1 MSKAKKEFESLKML
15 RKLPITE
22 IDSIRRYTKYI
33 HDVKKMCPNDHI
45 NRAVKEVFG
54 RDPRIDYCHLDFQR
68 FEKYIFNPLTIIAS
82 INDDGIIGINSGLAY
97 HIKTDTT
104 FFREMTTGKIV
115 VMGRRTFD
123 TLGKVPLKNRLNVVV
138 TRQSANL
145 IIPKE
150 YQSEVLVVH
159 DLFDVVFRPRF
170 LKLML
175 QKFGRIYDDS
185 DTMLIGGA
193 ELYKDA
199 LERDYVQN
207 VIFTHIKDSDD
218 NLKRSGLKFPH
229 LEWILTKTR
238 FYKDTS
244 LGYSDYTDSKPL
256 EFNFY
261 QRTREDGDGLVRPK
275 FPKLVTDLL
284 LKKEFTQDQLARL
297 EFLEREDVE
306 PDNTDIESEEY
317 VKWD

>member
-1 MSKAKKEFESLKML
+1 MSKPKKEFESLKML

-22 IDSIRRYTKYI
+22 IDLIRGYTKYI
-33 HDVKKMCPNDHI
+33 HDVKKMYPKDHL
-45 NRAVKEVFG
+45 NQAVKEVFG
-54 RDPRIDYCHLDFQR
+54 RDPRIDYCHLDFKR
-68 FEKYIFNPLTIIAS
+68 FEKCIFNPLTIIAS
-82 INDDGIIGINSGLAY
+82 INDDGVIGINSGLAY
-97 HIKTDTT
+97 HIKTDTA

-185 DTMLIGGA
+185 DTILIGGA

-218 NLKRSGLKFPH
+218 NLKRDGLKFPH

-238 FYKDTS
+238 FYEDTS

-261 QRTREDGDGLVRPK
+261 QRTREDGAGLVRPK

-297 EFLEREDVE
+297 EFLNREDVE

>member
-1 MSKAKKEFESLKML
+1 MSKPKKELESLKML

-22 IDSIRRYTKYI
+22 IDLIREYTTKYI
-33 HDVKKMCPNDHI
+33 HDVKKMYPRSI
-45 NRAVKEVFG
+45 KEVFG
-54 RDPRIDYCHLDFQR
+54 RDPRIDYCHLDFHR
-68 FEKYIFNPLTIIAS
+68 FKKCIFNPLTIIAS

-97 HIKTDTT
+97 HIKTDTA

-185 DTMLIGGA
+185 DTMLIGGT

-199 LERDYVQN
+199 LERDYAQN

-218 NLKRSGLKFPH
+218 NLKRDGLKFPH
-229 LEWILTKTR
+229 LEWILKTR
-238 FYKDTS
+238 FHEDTS

-261 QRTREDGDGLVRPK
+261 QRTREDGVGLVRPK

-297 EFLEREDVE
+297 EFLDREDVE